1 MHTIVKGT
9 RAHERV
15 ADRPR
20 PFYLAMALAL
30 GSALLASRFLEP
42 PQSINVCL
50 FNLVT
55 GLPCMT
61 CGLTRAFHAISLGNL
76 RGALAYH
83 PLSLF
88 LYGLAVSH
96 LLVAV
101 LRLLGWRARLLRTP
115 HPVRAMAAGTLGLL
129 FFSWIP
135 RLLASILNR

>member
-1 MHTIVKGT
+1 MSTIAKDA
-9 RAHERV
+9 RAHDQV

-20 PFYLAMALAL
+20 LFYLAMTLAL
-30 GSALLASRFLEP
+30 GCMLLASRFLEP
-42 PQSINVCL
+42 PGAINVCF

-76 RGALAYH
+76 RDALAYH
-83 PLSLF
+83 PLSPL
-88 LYGLAVSH
+88 LYGLAVLH

-115 HPVRAMAAGTLGLL
+115 RPVRAMAAGTLGLL

-135 RLLASILNR
+135 RLLVNILNR

>member
-1 MHTIVKGT
+1 MRTTGNGT
-9 RAHERV
+9 QGRGQV

-30 GSALLASRFLEP
+30 GSVLLASRFLEP
-42 PQSINVCL
+42 PQAINVCF

-55 GLPCMT
+55 GFPCMT

-76 RGALAYH
+76 RAALAYH

-88 LYGLAVSH
+88 LYGLTAFH
-96 LLVAV
+96 FLVAC

-115 HPVRAMAAGTLGLL
+115 HPVRAMVSGTLGLL
-129 FFSWIP
+129 LASWIP
-135 RLLASILNR
+135 RLLISILNR

>member
-1 MHTIVKGT
+1 MCTTVKGT
-9 RAHERV
+9 RGHGQV

-30 GSALLASRFLEP
+30 GSVLLASRFLEP
-42 PQSINVCL
+42 PQALNVCL

-76 RGALAYH
+76 RDAMAYH
-83 PLSLF
+83 PLSPF
-88 LYGLAVSH
+88 LYGLAISH

-115 HPVRAMAAGTLGLL
+115 RPVRAMVAGTLGLL
-129 FFSWIP
+129 LFSWIP
-135 RLLASILNR
+135 RLLGNILNR

>member
-1 MHTIVKGT
+1 MYTIVKGT
-9 RAHERV
+9 REQGQV

-30 GSALLASRFLEP
+30 GSVLLASRFLEP
-42 PQSINVCL
+42 PQAINVCF

-61 CGLTRAFHAISLGNL
+61 CGLTRAFHAISLGDL
-76 RGALAYH
+76 RAALAFH

-88 LYGLAVSH
+88 LYGLAISH
-96 LLVAV
+96 LLVAC

-115 HPVRAMAAGTLGLL
+115 HPVRAMVSGTLGLL
-129 FFSWIP
+129 LASWIP
-135 RLLASILNR
+135 RLLISILNR

>member
-9 RAHERV
+9 RGHGRV

-30 GSALLASRFLEP
+30 GSVLLASRFLEP
-42 PQSINVCL
+42 PRAINVCL

-76 RGALAYH
+76 RDALAYH

-88 LYGLAVSH
+88 LYGLAVWH

-101 LRLLGWRARLLRTP
+101 LRLLGWRTRLLRTP
-115 HPVRAMAAGTLGLL
+115 HPVRAMVAGTLGLL

-135 RLLASILNR
+135 RLLFRILNC